1 MTGNH
6 NGKIV
11 LYVNSF
17 AAGAATLIIEIAGTR
32 IMAPFF
38 GTTVFTWS
46 ALIGI
51 TLLSLAAGYYA
62 GGLYSEKEKN
72 YTTVYSVTLLAAFLT
87 ALMIIYK
94 NPVLKFSDLMGAKAG
109 VIFASAALFAP
120 CLFLFGAV
128 SPLSVKYASSEL
140 GAGKSAGFIF
150 AVSTAGSFTGAV
162 SAGYWL
168 IPQFGIK
175 TVFIICALLPA
186 LTGLAGVLSL
196 KQHVKNSVMLFC
208 LLCAV
213 IIISFTLSGR
223 YYGRNVKVLFE
234 KENHFGKILVFDTKA
249 NTRILMVD
257 GTIQMYF
264 DLVKNE
270 PAAGYVS
277 YLEKAAEFSDK
288 NKTALIVGAGA
299 GALTVKLE
307 NRGVKTENIEIDKDI
322 AYVADKFFGN
332 KVKFIIEDGRR
343 YIRKCGKKYDLVFF
357 DVFKGYSICPYMAT
371 KEAFREAKGI
381 LNNGGILSMN
391 MVAEAPQAE
400 TVHSQAVAAVY
411 CTLESVFKNVKY
423 DYKAEGDFANYVFFA
438 SDSDFY
444 PENKAKPISGGV
456 VLTDDKN
463 NMENIY
469 SSVVEKWRDSN
480 RQLLGTRFML

>member
-1 MTGNH
+1 MIKRPD
-6 NGKIV
+6 GKIF
-11 LYVNSF
+11 LYINSF
-17 AAGAATLIIEIAGTR
+17 IAGAVTLIIEIAGTR

-62 GGLYSEKEKN
+62 GGLYAEKERN
-72 YTTVYSVTLLAAFLT
+72 YTPVYYVTLLASLLT

-94 NPVLKFSDLMGAKAG
+94 NPVLQFADLMGAKAG
-109 VIFASAALFAP
+109 VVFASAALFTP
-120 CLFLFGAV
+120 CLFLFGAI

-150 AVSTAGSFTGAV
+150 AVSTAGSFLGAI

-168 IPQFGIK
+168 IPQLGIK
-175 TVFIICALLPA
+175 TVFIICAMLPA
-186 LTGLAGVLSL
+186 LTGFAGLLSL
-196 KQHVKNSVMLFC
+196 KQSIKTSVTIFCVMCVML
-208 LLCAV
+208 
-213 IIISFTLSGR
+213 IIHLNVSGA
-223 YYGRNVKVLFE
+223 YYGKNAKVLFE
-234 KENHFGKILVFDTKA
+234 KENHFGKIIVFDTKA
-249 NTRILMVD
+249 KTRILMVD
-257 GTIQMYF
+257 GTIQMYY

-270 PAAGYVS
+270 PAAGYVN
-277 YLEKAAEFSDK
+277 YLEKAAEFGGEKS
-288 NKTALIVGAGA
+288 TALIVGAGA

-307 NRGVKTENIEIDKDI
+307 NRGVKTDNVEIDKDI
-322 AYVADKFFGN
+322 AYIADKFFGN

-371 KEAFREAKGI
+371 KEAFQEAKAV
-381 LNNGGILSMN
+381 LNTGGILSMN
-391 MVAEAPQAE
+391 VVAEAPKSGIYGE
-400 TVHSQAVAAVY
+400 TVSAVY
-411 CTLESVFKNVKY
+411 ATLSSVFKTVKF
-423 DYKAEGDFANYVFFA
+423 DYNAQGDFANFVFYA

-444 PENKAKPISGGV
+444 PENLKEPISGGV

-469 SSVVEKWRDSN
+469 SAVVAKWRDSN
-480 RQLLGTRFML
+480 RQILGTRFML

>member
-1 MTGNH
+1 MTQSRD
-6 NGKIV
+6 GKLF
-11 LYVNSF
+11 LYINSF

-72 YTTVYSVTLLAAFLT
+72 YTAVYGVTLLAAFLT
-87 ALMIIYK
+87 ALMIVYK
-94 NPVLKFSDLMGAKAG
+94 NPVLQFSDLMGAKAG

-120 CLFLFGAV
+120 CLFFFGAV

-150 AVSTAGSFTGAV
+150 AVSTAGSFIGAI

-168 IPQFGIK
+168 IPQMGIK

-186 LTGLAGVLSL
+186 LTGLAGIINL
-196 KQHVKNSVMLFC
+196 KRNVKKAVMLFC
-208 LLCAV
+208 LMCAV
-213 IIISFTLSGR
+213 LIISLTFSGS

-257 GTIQMYF
+257 GTIQMYY

-270 PAAGYVS
+270 PAAGYVK
-277 YLEKAAEFSDK
+277 YLEKAAGFGGKKS
-288 NKTALIVGAGA
+288 TALIIGAGA
-299 GALTVKLE
+299 GALTVNLE
-307 NRGVKTENIEIDKDI
+307 KKGIQTDNIEIDKDI

-332 KVKFIIEDGRR
+332 KTGFIIEDGRR
-343 YIRKCGKKYDLVFF
+343 YIRKCEKKYDLVFF

-371 KEAFREAKGI
+371 KEAFLETKNV
-381 LNNGGILSMN
+381 LSEGGILSMN
-391 MVAEAPQAE
+391 MVAEAPVAE
-400 TVHSQAVAAVY
+400 AIHSKAVAAVY
-411 CTLESVFKNVKY
+411 STLKSVFKNVKY
-423 DYKAEGDFANYVFFA
+423 DFKAEGDFANYVFYA
-438 SDSDFY
+438 CDSDFY
-444 PENKAKPISGGV
+444 PENTAKPLQGGV

>member
-1 MTGNH
+1 MIKKPD
-6 NGKIV
+6 GKII
-11 LYVNSF
+11 LYINSF
-17 AAGAATLIIEIAGTR
+17 IAGAATLIIEIAGTR

-62 GGLYSEKEKN
+62 GGLYSEKERN
-72 YTTVYSVTLLAAFLT
+72 YTSVYSVTLLASLLT
-87 ALMIIYK
+87 AFMIIYK
-94 NPVLKFSDLMGAKAG
+94 NPVLQFADFMGAKAG
-109 VIFASAALFAP
+109 VIFASAALFTP

-140 GAGKSAGFIF
+140 GAGKSAGYIF
-150 AVSTAGSFTGAV
+150 AVSTAGSFLGAI

-168 IPQFGIK
+168 IPQLGIK
-175 TVFIICALLPA
+175 TVFIICAVLPA
-186 LTGLAGVLSL
+186 LTGFAGLLSL
-196 KQHVKNSVMLFC
+196 KQSIKTFVMIFFVMCVML
-208 LLCAV
+208 
-213 IIISFTLSGR
+213 IIHLNVSGA
-223 YYGRNVKVLFE
+223 YYGKNAKVLFE
-234 KENHFGKILVFDTKA
+234 KENHFGKIIVFDTKA
-249 NTRILMVD
+249 KTRILMVD
-257 GTIQMYF
+257 GTIQMYY

-270 PAAGYVS
+270 PAAGYINN
-277 YLEKAAEFSDK
+277 LEKAAEFGDK
-288 NKTALIVGAGA
+288 KSTALIVGAGA

-307 NRGVKTENIEIDKDI
+307 SRGIKTDNIEIDRDI
-322 AYVADKFFGN
+322 AYIADKFFGN

-371 KEAFREAKGI
+371 KEAFQEAKAV
-381 LNNGGILSMN
+381 LNKGGILSMN
-391 MVAEAPQAE
+391 MVAEAPKGSIYGE
-400 TVHSQAVAAVY
+400 SVAAVY
-411 CTLESVFKNVKY
+411 STLSSVFDTVKF
-423 DYKAEGDFANYVFFA
+423 DFNAQGDFANYVFYA

-444 PENKAKPISGGV
+444 PGNLTEPIPGGV

-469 SSVVEKWRDSN
+469 SAVVAKWRDTN
-480 RQLLGTRFML
+480 RQILGIRFML